1 MSNKVFKILFGIL
14 VILAISLLTYY
25 HETDKTSFNNDLF
38 FWALLFG
45 AVAALI
51 DGSLGMAYGVTG
63 TAFLLGYGISPVE
76 AVAYIHIAEIFVSG
90 SSGLNHWKIG
100 NIDTKLF
107 KKLLVPGIIGAILGA
122 LIIAKVKIP
131 YLSIVISIYLLFMG
145 IFLIAKA
152 YSKIKLQL
160 KQKISVV
167 IPLAVT
173 GGFVDGAG
181 GGGWGPVVTTS
192 LLGGKM
198 EPKKVI
204 GTVNASEFFI
214 NLASAVSL
222 LFLVKVTDW
231 EALAGLIIGGFLVA
245 PYAARVTSKMSEKM
259 ILTIVGCLIT
269 ILSIRKIYI
278 FFLN

>member
-278 FFLN
+278 FF

>member
-1 MSNKVFKILFGIL
+1 MNNKVFKILFGIL
-14 VILAISLLTYY
+14 VISAISLLTYY

-63 TAFLLGYGISPVE
+63 TAFLLGYGISPVK

-107 KKLLVPGIIGAILGA
+107 KKLLIPGIIGAILGA

-152 YSKIKLQL
+152 YSKIKLQF
-160 KQKISVV
+160 KQNNSVV

-245 PYAARVTSKMSEKM
+245 PYAARVTSKMSVKM
-259 ILTIVGCLIT
+259 ILTFVGVLIT
-269 ILSIRKIYI
+269 VISLRKIFN
-278 FFLN
+278 FFI